1 MRLVKF
7 NESDNFFR
15 IKNILTDINNILVD
29 FRDEEI
35 KYRLFPDENDLIKVK
50 VLSLDQLPNYDDFYL
65 KIFDIPNHKKH
76 FELIKDKVEMIV
88 DYMSSERFDT
98 NIIIKLKENNFK
110 KRNDEKVINIDE
122 LDKYLPT
129 TFYIKL
135 DFIKQDKY
143 VYESLPHDKS
153 IDQLKKVMKI
163 SKKTD
168 IGNRISDMNKQGAN
182 IDYIQ
187 NPIDSGI
194 ESYEDY
200 EKHNKKFVP
209 SWNLKHL
216 VGPFHPEPKPKVK
229 FKQDYKQNQ
238 DKIKK

>member
-7 NESDNFFR
+7 NESENFFR

-35 KYRLFPDENDLIKVK
+35 KYRLFPNEKDDIKIK
-50 VLSLDQLPNYDDFYL
+50 VLSLNQLPNYDDFYL
-65 KIFDIPNHKKH
+65 TISDIPNQKKN
-76 FELIKDKVEMIV
+76 FELIKDKVEMIA
-88 DYMSSERFDT
+88 DYMSGERFDT
-98 NIIIKLKENNFK
+98 IVIIKLKDNNFK
-110 KRNDEKVINIDE
+110 KRNNEKTINIEE
-122 LDKYLPT
+122 LEEYLSNIS
-129 TFYIKL
+129 YIKL

-143 VYESLPHDKS
+143 VYESLPHDKT
-153 IDQLKKVMKI
+153 IEQLKKVMKV

-187 NPIDSGI
+187 NPIESGI

-200 EKHNKKFVP
+200 EKHNKKFKP

-216 VGPFHPEPKPKVK
+216 VGPFHPEPKPKVE
-229 FKQDYKQNQ
+229 FNLDYKQKQ
-238 DKIKK
+238 DKVKK